1 MRTGSEPKA
10 PAPLREPGP
19 SKFGRG
25 IVVEEKRIYL
35 LAQFDQAAE
44 QRLAGVYGELVR
56 AGFLGKQT
64 PGVPYHFTL
73 GSFEVESEPEV
84 LERAREVCR
93 GTSAFDINLSHIG
106 LFGLKVL
113 FIAPSMNGELLG
125 LHNALAP
132 GEPAIG
138 VHNWVAHATL
148 LIDEP
153 DVIQAAIPIASR
165 CFSPFAARV
174 ESVGIYEFFPARF
187 IENCRL
193 NP

>member
-1 MRTGSEPKA
+1 
-10 PAPLREPGP
+10 
-19 SKFGRG
+19 
-25 IVVEEKRIYL
+25 VEEKRIYL
-35 LAQFDQAAE
+35 LAQFDEAAQ
-44 QRLAGVYGELVR
+44 QRLAGIYDELVR

-73 GSFEVESEPEV
+73 GSFEVGSEREV

-93 GTSAFDINLSHIG
+93 RTSAFDISFSHIG

-113 FIAPSMNGELLG
+113 FAAPAMNGELLG
-125 LHNALAP
+125 LHDALAP
-132 GEPAIG
+132 DEPAIG

-153 DVIQAAIPIASR
+153 DVLEAAIPIVSG
-165 CFSPFAARV
+165 CFSPFSTRV
-174 ESVGIYEFFPARF
+174 ESIGVYEFFPARF
-187 IENCRL
+187 IANFRL